1 MSIHP
6 LLHLAQLLRLFRK
19 ILDLKGRHSLLGFRR
34 ETRPPS
40 KSWLSAELVAALESH
55 PSFRI
60 TRLRS
65 SQLCPSL
72 WLPTSSS
79 IFRPAT
85 KFQAMTNSST
95 RCSSSPM
102 PTGVV
107 TSPDLEIWAV
117 NPLTMPRSA
126 TAALSEDL
134 RLGGSSKPPGLSERN
149 SAYLRALVGC
159 SSWLQFWRKQYAVL
173 EALGCRRSPCVQYHN
188 RCREWCIGY
197 MIRQRATSLDLDLN
211 PNFSQARSIENVLT
225 NTCLFTF
232 PRRTRRR
239 LEDLKFS
246 HYGSQAPRHQET
258 SVAGPELAD
267 G

>member
-1 MSIHP
+1 
-6 LLHLAQLLRLFRK
+6 
-19 ILDLKGRHSLLGFRR
+19 
-34 ETRPPS
+34 
-40 KSWLSAELVAALESH
+40 
-55 PSFRI
+55 
-60 TRLRS
+60 
-65 SQLCPSL
+65 
-72 WLPTSSS
+72 
-79 IFRPAT
+79 
-85 KFQAMTNSST
+85 
-95 RCSSSPM
+95 M

-258 SVAGPELAD
+258 SVAGPELAGGWHLISCLLVVVGGEGLAMEGASMELQSVSHNLSRTSTNTIRYSID
-267 G
+267 QLDKVDAPPSQKPTIIFSQSKCIVLLCEIFAPFPIRFTPT